1 MRMIEWVKKAGLR
14 SRR

>member
-1 MRMIEWVKKAGLR
+1 MHEVQKAGLR